1 MRGNVNIDKYADNAE
16 MQLRSKEKNEIQTYT
31 VARFKR
37 EYPSYNEILTEA
49 QLDYHIYIENKLKQ
63 K

>member
-37 EYPSYNEILTEA
+37 EYDDYNEILTEA